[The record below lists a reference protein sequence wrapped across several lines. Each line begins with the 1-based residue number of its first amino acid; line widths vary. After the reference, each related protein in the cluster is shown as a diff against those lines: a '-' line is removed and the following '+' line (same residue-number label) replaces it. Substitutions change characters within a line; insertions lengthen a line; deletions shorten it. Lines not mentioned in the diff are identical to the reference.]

1 MSKRNWQW
9 IFALVVAELAFF
21 AAPVIFFLYF
31 YIFRF
36 SQPQTSIVPHLVIL
50 SAFWVGLAT
59 LRLAVARLPAGA
71 RLTYAVLTAA
81 AILLLCIYYA
91 VVATGLMSWGRVTSW
106 QLMSTYASQMAG
118 LLAVL
123 DISPALAV
131 SVAATVVLGVVAA
144 LWVAQPRIDGV
155 AALSR
160 RLSPQMFSAVLLCG
174 AAYVAMRAIMFT
186 DVSYA
191 MEGEPVSLTFY
202 AEQAARSLQAH
213 TTDGASALDR
223 IEDEARRN
231 YRPADTARKRNVFVF
246 LADALRPDHMGIYGY
261 ARDTTPRLAALM
273 KSTRAQQLGRMTAA
287 CAESTCGVL
296 ASLLSKYTHQFSNR
310 PFTLAD
316 VLKRNGYRVEMI
328 LGGDHTNFYGVREAY
343 GALDDYYDG
352 SMASGFYMND
362 DRLVINRLEKLPAWN
377 GQPTMIWFHL
387 MSSHALGKRHED
399 NVRYLPAESYA
410 KPVGRTGPPTQ
421 TTTNYYDNGVLQLD
435 ATFAQALD
443 QLRGK
448 GYLDDAVVI
457 LAADHAD
464 MLGEHN
470 EFMHAKSVYENVL
483 RVPFVMLSF
492 GYEPKRPLAPV
503 RLASQVDIAPTIL
516 AELDIPPPPTWVGMA
531 LQDPAPR
538 RYVHF
543 QQGADVGLYDL
554 GDDARIIKFWRDVKN
569 ERDHVFDVT
578 TDTSESV
585 DIASQVAAPIKAAWM
600 VEIAAGVGAVMRRD
614 D

>member
-1 MSKRNWQW
+1 MP
-9 IFALVVAELAFF
+9 VVAELTFF
-21 AAPVIFFLYF
+21 ATLAAVFLYF
-31 YIFRF
+31 YISRF
-36 SQPQTSIVPHLVIL
+36 SQPPTSIVPHLLVL

-59 LRLAVARLPAGA
+59 LRLAAARLPAGA
-71 RLTYAVLTAA
+71 RLICAVLTACA
-81 AILLLCIYYA
+81 VLLVCSYYA

-106 QLMSTYASQMAG
+106 QLMSTYASQITG

-123 DISPALAV
+123 DIPFALAAWT
-131 SVAATVVLGVVAA
+131 SAGVVAVA
-144 LWVAQPRIDGV
+144 VAVFGLAQPRIDGV

-160 RLSPQMFSAVLLCG
+160 RLSPQMLGALVLCG
-174 AAYVAMRAIMFT
+174 TTYVAMRVVMFT

-191 MEGEPVSLTFY
+191 MQGEPVSLTFY

-213 TTDGASALDR
+213 TTDGAGALDR
-223 IEDEARRN
+223 IEDEVRRN
-231 YRPADTARKRNVFVF
+231 YRPPDTARKRNVFVF

-261 ARDTTPRLAALM
+261 ARDTTPRVAALM
-273 KSTRAQQLGRMTAA
+273 QSTRAQKLDRMTAA

-296 ASLLSKYTHQFSNR
+296 ASLTSKYTHQFSNR

-316 VLKRNGYRVEMI
+316 VLKRNGYHVQMI

-343 GALDDYYDG
+343 GALDGYYDG
-352 SMASGFYMND
+352 SMAKGFYMND
-362 DRLVINRLEKLPAWN
+362 DQLVVDRIAQLPHWD
-377 GQPTMIWFHL
+377 GQPTMVWFHL
-387 MSSHALGKRHED
+387 MSSHALGKRHEE

-410 KPVGRTGPPTQ
+410 KPVGRTGPPQ
-421 TTTNYYDNGVLQLD
+421 ESTTNYYDNGVLQMD
-435 ATFAQALD
+435 TTFAQVIE

-483 RVPFVMLSF
+483 RIPFVMLSF
-492 GYEPKRPLAPV
+492 GYEPKRPLVPV

-516 AELDIPPPPTWVGMA
+516 AELDIPSPPTWVGMA
-531 LQDPAPR
+531 LQEPAPR

-543 QQGADVGLYDL
+543 QQGAEVGLYDL
-554 GDDARIIKFWRDVKN
+554 GDESRIIKFWRDVKN
-569 ERDHVFDVT
+569 QRDHIFDVT
-578 TDTSESV
+578 TDSSESV
-585 DIASQVAAPIKAAWM
+585 DIASQVATSTKAAWM
-600 VEIAAGVGAVMRRD
+600 VEIAAGVGTVMRRD